1 MKARRPGQRESCCVR
16 SALLFI
22 SAPADNIVINLL
34 PKMCKSQ
41 PHVRPSSYLWLPVIP
56 SKYCGEPTPRSS
68 VAPPSVDINTAR
80 GRSSE
85 CGFLFSC
92 TQCEQHEQVTGA
104 ERWAVLG
111 RCAALGS
118 PCCSRCFVWVL
129 CRLSLYHGCTQGACF
144 PFSLLIIFFSSLFM
158 RYNLCVRQ
166 LSVTIINTCD
176 MPAYTERKFTL
187 VPSFRG

>member
-68 VAPPSVDINTAR
+68 VAPPSVDINRAR

-92 TQCEQHEQVTGA
+92 TQCEQHELVTRA
-104 ERWAVLG
+104 ERWG
-111 RCAALGS
+111 CAWPLCCSGLSLLLSLLCLGS
-118 PCCSRCFVWVL
+118 LQVK
-129 CRLSLYHGCTQGACF
+129 RLSWLHTKVLVF
-144 PFSLLIIFFSSLFM
+144 HSVFWLFSFLHSS
-158 RYNLCVRQ
+158 
-166 LSVTIINTCD
+166 
-176 MPAYTERKFTL
+176 
-187 VPSFRG
+187 